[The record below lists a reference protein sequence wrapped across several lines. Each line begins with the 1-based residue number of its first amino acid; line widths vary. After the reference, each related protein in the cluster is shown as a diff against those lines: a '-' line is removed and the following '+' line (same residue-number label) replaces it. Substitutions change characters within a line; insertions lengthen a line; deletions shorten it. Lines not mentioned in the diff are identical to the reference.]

1 MGSDT
6 EVHIKRDGINA
17 LVVPE
22 WAEQFDP
29 DWFDP
34 DYWGERAVPVSSGG
48 RGSAWFVERPEQD
61 WVLRHYRRGGLIG
74 RLVRDSYLYMG
85 KVRVRSFSEFRLL
98 THIYKA
104 GLPAPKPIAAMYR
117 RNGRAYSASIIIER
131 LQGVSPF
138 GAIIGELTGSVWFEV
153 GRTIR
158 QFHDAGVCH
167 ADLNCFNIMI
177 GEKRVFLID
186 FDKGKL
192 VSGSLS
198 DARWKAENLARLRR
212 SVEKLTKL
220 KADQRWSALLK
231 GYNSQ

>member
-17 LVVPE
+17 LVAPE
-22 WAEQFDP
+22 WADQFDP

-85 KVRVRSFSEFRLL
+85 KARVRSFSEFRLL
-98 THIYKA
+98 TNVYNA

-117 RNGRAYSASIIIER
+117 RNGETYSASIIVER
-131 LQGVSPF
+131 IQGVSPF

-158 QFHDAGVCH
+158 KFHNAGVCH
-167 ADLNCFNIMI
+167 ADLNCFNIMVR
-177 GEKRVFLID
+177 EKNVFLID
-186 FDKGKL
+186 FDKGKQ
-192 VSGSLS
+192 VSGSLP

-212 SVEKLTKL
+212 SVEKVTKL
-220 KADQRWSALLK
+220 KADQRWFVLLQ
-231 GYNSQ
+231 GYNS